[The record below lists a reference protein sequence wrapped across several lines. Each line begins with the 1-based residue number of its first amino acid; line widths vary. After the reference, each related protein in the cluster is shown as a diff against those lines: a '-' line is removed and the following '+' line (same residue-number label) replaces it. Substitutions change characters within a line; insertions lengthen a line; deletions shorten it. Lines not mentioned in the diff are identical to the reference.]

1 MSGDRGGMRGGRIT
15 YRGRD
20 ETEVGQLDA
29 VRDEP
34 PKREYI
40 DYDDPMI
47 GNTSAVISNAF
58 KVAGKVDRALVSYDD
73 LF

>member
-1 MSGDRGGMRGGRIT
+1 MV
-15 YRGRD
+15 
-20 ETEVGQLDA
+20 ETGSQ
-29 VRDEP
+29 RDEP

-47 GNTSAVISNAF
+47 GSTTAVQTSAVR
-58 KVAGKVDRALVSYDD
+58 VAGKVDRALVSYDD

>member
-1 MSGDRGGMRGGRIT
+1 MRGGRTT

-29 VRDEP
+29 ARDEP
-34 PKREYI
+34 PKREYV

-47 GNTSAVISNAF
+47 GNTTTVQGSALQVS
-58 KVAGKVDRALVSYDD
+58 GKIDRALVSYDD